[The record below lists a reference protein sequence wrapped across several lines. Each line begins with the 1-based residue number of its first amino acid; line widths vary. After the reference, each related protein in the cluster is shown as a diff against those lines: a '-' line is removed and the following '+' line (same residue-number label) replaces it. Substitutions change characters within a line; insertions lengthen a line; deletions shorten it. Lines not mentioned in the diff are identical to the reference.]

1 VQTSIHQQVLEV
13 DLPAVIV
20 QPSSHLL
27 PEDAREG
34 PVDLQYL
41 LVDTGLHGRELSR
54 LVRVGD
60 LVSFAQPP
68 MELAGETL
76 AGHSLDNRASVA
88 ALTHCLQELQDR
100 RHLWDVWAV
109 ATVQEEET
117 LGGARTSAFEL
128 RPELAVAIDVTHGR
142 GPGIPDHKAY
152 PLGKGPALG
161 WGPNIHPGLHQ
172 EIELTPSALFL
183 SFMLDQLFHQNIISE
198 CRGSKSNYFV
208 CDGYYTTNI
217 AYHCYVN
224 KSLPLKDA
232 LSAARIFKMPVP
244 DLVIYIDVPPKLALE
259 RKMLEEGHSEGLD
272 VYERSLM
279 FQTQVRQAF
288 KKMAKNSVFGNW
300 AEVDGNRSVDDIRDA
315 IMRILLTRKLIPN

>member
-1 VQTSIHQQVLEV
+1 MFIVLEGI
-13 DLPAVIV
+13 DGA
-20 QPSSHLL
+20 
-27 PEDAREG
+27 G
-34 PVDLQYL
+34 K
-41 LVDTGLHGRELSR
+41 GRQRNEII
-54 LVRVGD
+54 
-60 LVSFAQPP
+60 
-68 MELAGETL
+68 TL
-76 AGHSLDNRASVA
+76 
-88 ALTHCLQELQDR
+88 LQDR
-100 RHLWDVWAV
+100 VK
-109 ATVQEEET
+109 
-117 LGGARTSAFEL
+117 EL
-128 RPELAVAIDVTHGR
+128 HTTDF
-142 GPGIPDHKAY
+142 PDHKSVIY
-152 PLGKGPALG
+152 K
-161 WGPNIHPGLHQ
+161 NIIHPGLHQ

-244 DLVIYIDVPPKLALE
+244 DLVIYIDVAPKSALE